1 MFDLLIRELVIHN
14 QLEIFT
20 PLIRKLKSLNSFTRA
35 YTHLRALVDIWVV
48 TGSGEDN
55 NTSPRYKELLKSA
68 ADRLVRRLNKR
79 IGSFNYSNRRIR
91 THRKVLKL
99 ANRIRGAG
107 VYCVRETYFRLEVPD
122 FLERLHGY
130 HIGEE

>member
-1 MFDLLIRELVIHN
+1 MSKGIAKGTQRAEILQKFSANSPPGSRSQIRAH
-14 QLEIFT
+14 
-20 PLIRKLKSLNSFTRA
+20 
-35 YTHLRALVDIWVV
+35 THLRALVDIWIV
-48 TGSGEDN
+48 TGADEDN
-55 NTSPRYKELLKSA
+55 NTNPRYKELLKSA

-91 THRKVLKL
+91 THRKILKL
-99 ANRIRGAG
+99 ANRIHGEG
-107 VYCVRETYFRLEVPD
+107 VYCMRETYVRLEVPD